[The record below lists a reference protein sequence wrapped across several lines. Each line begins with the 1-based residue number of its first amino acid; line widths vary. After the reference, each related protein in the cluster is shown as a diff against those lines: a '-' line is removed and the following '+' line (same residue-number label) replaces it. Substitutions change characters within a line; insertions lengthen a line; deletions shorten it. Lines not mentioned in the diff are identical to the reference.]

1 MGVARQNSSIRKSV
15 SIAEVAAA
23 ANVSVTTV
31 SHVVSGNRPVS
42 AATTARVQRTMKQL
56 GYVPN
61 HAAKSLRS
69 GSTRIIGLLIPDISN
84 PYFAELAKGVEDAAE
99 EFGFGVVICSTQ
111 FDRKR
116 EARYLDVLRGG
127 AIDGMIYAA
136 GAPPSGG
143 RLAQMARAFPM
154 AIADEELVDVRATTV
169 VSDNRRGGEL
179 VGEHLRE
186 LGHRAALYISGPIAL
201 ATSHRRLEGF
211 RRGFAD
217 GRIELRL
224 GDYREGSGVRAVQE
238 ELAEGGRWFTAIFAG
253 NDLMA
258 LGALRSLAAAGL
270 SVPGDMSI
278 VGYDDIALA
287 SLVRPALTSVRQ
299 PVYGIG
305 HAAAQQLISGL
316 RRGDMRPITR
326 LELEVQ
332 LIERETTGVPA
343 RVAA

>member
-1 MGVARQNSSIRKSV
+1 MASRLKAPAKRKSV

-23 ANVSVTTV
+23 AGVSVTTV

-42 AATTARVQRTMKQL
+42 RATAGRVRLAMEQL

-69 GSTRIIGLLIPDISN
+69 GSTRTIGLLIPDISN

-99 EFGFGVVICSTQ
+99 EFGFSVVICSTQ
-111 FDRKR
+111 FDRER
-116 EARYLDVLRGG
+116 EARYLDVLRGR

-136 GAPPSGG
+136 GAPPSGD
-143 RLAQMARAFPM
+143 RLAQLARTFPM

-169 VSDNRRGGEL
+169 VSDNLRGGEL
-179 VGEHLRE
+179 AGEHLRM
-186 LGHRAALYISGPIAL
+186 LGHRAALYISGPVAL

-211 RRGFAD
+211 RRGFGD
-217 GRIELRL
+217 GRVEQRL
-224 GDYREGSGVRAVQE
+224 GDYREASGARAVDE
-238 ELAEGGRWFTAIFAG
+238 ALAQRGAWFTAVFAG

-258 LGALRSLAAAGL
+258 LGAMRALAAAGRT
-270 SVPGDMSI
+270 VPGDVSI

-287 SLVRPALTSVRQ
+287 ALVRPALTTVRQ

-305 HAAAQQLISGL
+305 HAAAEQLIRGL
-316 RRGDMRPITR
+316 RRGDTRPITR

-332 LIERETTGVPA
+332 LVERETTDVPS
-343 RVAA
+343 RVLA